1 MNPFILYMEK
11 LAGLPSEA
19 VEAIVEKAGH
29 AAAKSG
35 LSESAKIQVKS
46 MARYHAKT
54 GSPDSL
60 VKTLKGQGIRDEH
73 LGDVHAE
80 MTKHYQKPAA
90 PAAEAPKTEAP
101 AAEAPKTEA
110 PAAEAPKT
118 EAPAAEAPK
127 TEAPAAEAPKTE
139 APAAE
144 APKTEAPAAETPKT
158 EAPKENKPKDTD
170 GYWGHLSGQHTE
182 ATLKKTVASAPRVNG
197 PEDVDRHIK
206 ELGKID
212 DHEGKVKYLKETLG
226 VHDTS
231 GYENAVRAQKTA
243 RIATAVGAGGGTVAG
258 AAFLGSGGS
267 QQKQAAVNPYLH
279 SMCKAAG
286 EPPRHPS
293 EILSSNP
300 FSPLTGDHLKG
311 TIEHT
316 VWRHSEGDE
325 AAAKAHLDAMKN
337 MSTDKKI
344 EYMKG
349 KGMSTAAVEDSA
361 KMQKLYRW
369 TTGAGLAAKGA
380 LVVGGLAM
388 AHHALAGHPQGNQ

>member
-1 MNPFILYMEK
+1 M
-11 LAGLPSEA
+11 
-19 VEAIVEKAGH
+19 
-29 AAAKSG
+29 
-35 LSESAKIQVKS
+35 
-46 MARYHAKT
+46 
-54 GSPDSL
+54 
-60 VKTLKGQGIRDEH
+60 
-73 LGDVHAE
+73 
-80 MTKHYQKPAA
+80 
-90 PAAEAPKTEAP
+90 
-101 AAEAPKTEA
+101 
-110 PAAEAPKT
+110 
-118 EAPAAEAPK
+118 
-127 TEAPAAEAPKTE
+127 
-139 APAAE
+139 
-144 APKTEAPAAETPKT
+144 
-158 EAPKENKPKDTD
+158 
-170 GYWGHLSGQHTE
+170 
-182 ATLKKTVASAPRVNG
+182 
-197 PEDVDRHIK
+197 
-206 ELGKID
+206 
-212 DHEGKVKYLKETLG
+212 
-226 VHDTS
+226 HDTS

-258 AAFLGSGGS
+258 AAFLSSGGS

-311 TIEHT
+311 TIEYT